1 MAVFNGE
8 LTRRAW
14 LTFGAGA
21 AAFILAGYGPVQVLD
36 AGPRGQPVRPQLAD
50 LNPDRMWPVYRRYH
64 LLIVGQRDDGKSTA
78 LAAATADA
86 LVRFLP
92 ASRAQVTS
100 AADVRRVGVLI
111 ATVQQDVAIMTKDS
125 AAALLLGKPPFADI
139 GGAQIRAIVSLG
151 SYLFVC
157 RPDFKARHAYLIAQ
171 TLAQH
176 PEALPSPASAPDG
189 IVPAHPGAEAFF
201 TGRDMPE

>member
-1 MAVFNGE
+1 M
-8 LTRRAW
+8 TRRAW

-21 AAFILAGYGPVQVLD
+21 AAFILAGHGPVQVID
-36 AGPRGQPVRPQLAD
+36 VGRRGQPAGPQLAD

-64 LLIVGQRDDGKSTA
+64 LLIVGQRDDAKNTA
-78 LAAATADA
+78 VAAATADT

-100 AADVRRVGVLI
+100 APDARRVGVLI
-111 ATVQQDVAIMTKDS
+111 ATVQQDVAIMAKEG
-125 AAALLLGKPPFADI
+125 AEALFLGKPPFADI
-139 GGAQIRAIVSLG
+139 GGAQIRAMVSFG

-176 PEALPSPASAPDG
+176 PEALPARAGAPQG
-189 IVPAHPGAEAFF
+189 AVPAHPGADAFF
-201 TGRDMPE
+201 AGRDMPND